1 MEKKPLIRRILI
13 GAGIAILALLVLCV
27 IILNTAAFRDFLR
40 DEIVKQ
46 ARESAGA
53 TVTIGSVETNWTH
66 LGLDLND
73 VVMASAAA
81 PGESWHGALNGAL
94 NRASHEPALLTA
106 KQLTVS
112 AEFLPLLHGKLELRD
127 LILVQP
133 VVHLRIDSQ
142 GRTNLPTAPKAST
155 SSGGPGKLFD
165 LEIQN
170 CAIESGEI
178 FYNDAQIPMDAELHD
193 LKFGAGYSIFT
204 GEYKGSLSYDKGL
217 LATRQ
222 VAPLPHA
229 MQVQFTASRSGLSIA
244 PLVLTSGASRI
255 TLNAKLTNYENPSI
269 EGTYAAD
276 LVTGEFAKALRMDS
290 LPLGRVS
297 MSGVI
302 GYSPRARASALA
314 AFSVEGRMQSDK
326 LAFPTSRGPLV
337 ATAIGAE
344 YALKDANL
352 RVSNLVAGILGGHAK
367 ANLQMLRLDASSP
380 RDSLSRLDASLQG
393 VSLTTASDQLAPRDV
408 RRIRLIGTTNMNVQ
422 AAWSGSVDNAIA
434 HVRLAITSPP
444 QAVASRAGIPVNGL
458 LKADYD
464 GPRNVLSFGQSYVQ
478 TSSTKLT
485 IAGTLSSRGGANSN
499 IAIVATAADLQEVGS
514 LATLVQN
521 ALEPPSKATPIP
533 EMHGSAALHAT
544 ITGTAKDPHIRG
556 QLTAQRVAVDSSHWR
571 SLSVSLD
578 ARSSRVEIQNGVLDA
593 DPRGQVTFSGNAG
606 LQHWS
611 LAPDSAIG
619 AQISVANMP
628 VADVE
633 EIARLNYPVT
643 GTLTAKISVRG
654 TRANPEGTGQLA
666 LSHASAWNETI
677 NNLTVNADS
686 HGGAIRST
694 VNLQIPA
701 GALTAN
707 ASYKLATQEYQLH
720 LTANGINLQKVSAIQ
735 HGSSIQ
741 GIVNLSA
748 IGTGTV
754 HNPQLEADL
763 AVPTLR
769 IQDQTISGIDAHVSV
784 AHEHANLTLRS
795 VVDQGSV
802 DAKGDVDLTGSHY
815 ATATLDVR
823 ALPIAAVAANFI
835 SGQSAKIGGQ
845 TEIHLS
851 LKGPLSTPAQ
861 MEAHLEIP
869 TFNVSY
875 GGAELALVKPLQA
888 DYRGGTIT
896 LLPTK
901 IQGTGTNLTLAGT
914 IPVKSTAAYAVSAD
928 GSVDLSV
935 LQKFAPDV
943 HSSGLI
949 EIHLASEGKSSQP
962 NMHGELQIKNAILT
976 TDSSPVGLEG
986 LNAQINISG
995 NRADIVKFE
1004 GTAGG
1009 GTVNARGF
1017 YTYGHDSNFGLA
1029 LDAQSVRI
1037 RYPEGLRSILSG
1049 RLNVQGTP
1057 AASTMTGRVLVD
1069 RLSFTQAFDLANFAG
1084 SFSEDSGGGP
1094 SSAFERNMKLNV
1106 ALQSASDINLSSSK
1120 LSMAGSANL
1129 NLTGTLAD
1137 PVLLGRITL
1146 TSGEVFFL
1154 SKRFEVQSG
1163 AITFANPVRTDPVF
1177 NLAITT
1183 TIEQYNVTVNLTGP
1197 VDRLQTNYTS
1207 DPALAPADIIHLLAF
1222 GDTNAEAA
1230 STPSEGAAMG
1240 AESAL
1245 ANGVTSQVSGKLQNL
1260 AGISQLTIDPL
1271 ATDAQGN
1278 PGTQVAIQQ
1287 RITGSLLFTFSTDVT
1302 STQSATVELQ
1312 YQLNKQVSIT
1322 TLRDQNGGYAIGLR
1336 LHKQF

>member
-13 GAGIAILALLVLCV
+13 GAGVAILGVLVLCV

-40 DEIVKQ
+40 HEIIKQ
-46 ARESAGA
+46 ARESVGA

-73 VVMASAAA
+73 VVVASAAA
-81 PGESWHGALNGAL
+81 PGESSHRAMY
-94 NRASHEPALLTA
+94 RASQEPALLTA
-106 KQLTVS
+106 KQLIVS
-112 AEFLPLLHGKLELRD
+112 AEFLPLLRGKLQLRD

-133 VVHLRIDSQ
+133 VVHLKIDSQ
-142 GRTNLPTAPKAST
+142 GRTNLPTSPAPST
-155 SSGGPGKLFD
+155 SSGGPGKIFD

-178 FYNDAQIPMDAELHD
+178 FYNDAQMPMDAELHD
-193 LKFGAGYSIFT
+193 LKFDAGYNIFT
-204 GEYKGSLSYDKGL
+204 GEYKGSLSYDKGRL
-217 LATRQ
+217 TTRQ
-222 VAPLPHA
+222 IASVPHA

-244 PLVLTSGASRI
+244 PLVLTSGDSRI

-269 EGTYAAD
+269 DGTYAAD

-290 LPLGRVS
+290 LPLGHVS
-297 MSGVI
+297 MSGQL
-302 GYSPRARASALA
+302 GYSPTARASFLA
-314 AFSVEGRMQSDK
+314 ALSVQGRMQSDK
-326 LAFPTSRGPLV
+326 LAFPTSRGPLA
-337 ATAIGAE
+337 ATAISAE
-344 YALKDANL
+344 YALKDTNL
-352 RVSNLVAGILGGHAK
+352 SISNLVAGILGGHAK

-393 VSLTTASDQLAPRDV
+393 VSLTNASDALAPRDV
-408 RRIRLIGTTNMNVQ
+408 RRIRLIGTTNMGVQ
-422 AAWSGSVDNAIA
+422 ASWSGSIDNAIA

-444 QAVASRAGIPVNGL
+444 QAVASRSGIPVNGL

-464 GPRNVLSFGQSYVQ
+464 GPRNALSFGQSYLQ

-485 IAGTLSSRGGANSN
+485 IAGTLNSRGGANSN
-499 IAIVATAADLQEVGS
+499 IAIVATSADLQEVGS

-521 ALEPPSKATPIP
+521 AQPPSKATPIP

-544 ITGTAKDPHIRG
+544 ITGTAKDPHIQG
-556 QLTAQRVAVDSSHWR
+556 QLTAQHVAVDSSHWR
-571 SLSVSLD
+571 SLTVSLD
-578 ARSSRVEIQNGVLDA
+578 ARSSRVDIQNGVLAA
-593 DPRGQVTFSGNAG
+593 DPRGQITFSGNAG
-606 LQHWS
+606 LHDWS

-619 AQISVANMP
+619 AEVSVANMP

-633 EIARLNYPVT
+633 QVARLNYPVT
-643 GTLTAKISVRG
+643 GTLTAKISVHG

-677 NNLTVNADS
+677 NNLTVNADA

-701 GALTAN
+701 GALTVN

-720 LTANGINLQKVSAIQ
+720 LNANGINLQKVSAIQ

-741 GIVNLSA
+741 GVMNLSA
-748 IGTGTV
+748 NGSGTV
-754 HNPQLEADL
+754 HDPQLEADL

-769 IQDQTISGIDAHVSV
+769 IQDQTITGIDAHVAV

-802 DAKGDVDLTGSHY
+802 DAKGDVDLTGARY
-815 ATATLDVR
+815 ASATLDVR
-823 ALPIAAVAANFI
+823 ALPIATVAANFI
-835 SGQSAKIGGQ
+835 SGQASKIGGQ

-851 LKGPLSTPAQ
+851 LKGPLSAPTQ

-869 TFNVSY
+869 TLNVSY

-888 DYRGGTIT
+888 DYRSGTIT
-896 LLPTK
+896 LMPTK

-914 IPVKSTAAYAVSAD
+914 IPIKSTAAYAVTAD

-949 EIHLASEGKSSQP
+949 EIHLASQGKSSQP

-986 LNAQINISG
+986 LNAQINLSG
-995 NRADIVKFE
+995 NRADIVKFD

-1009 GTVNARGF
+1009 GKVSARGF
-1017 YTYGHDSNFGLA
+1017 YTYGRDSNFGLA

-1057 AASTMTGRVLVD
+1057 TASTLTGRVLVD

-1084 SFSEDSGGGP
+1084 SFSEDSSGGP

-1137 PVLLGRITL
+1137 PVVLGRITL
-1146 TSGEVFFL
+1146 SSGEVFFL

-1177 NLAITT
+1177 NLSINT
-1183 TIEQYNVTVNLTGP
+1183 TIEQYTVTVNLTGP
-1197 VDRLQTNYTS
+1197 VDHLQTNYTS

-1222 GDTNAEAA
+1222 GDTNAESA
-1230 STPSEGAAMG
+1230 STPSQSASMG

-1245 ANGVTSQVSGKLQNL
+1245 ANGVTSKVTGNFANL

-1287 RITGSLLFTFSTDVT
+1287 RITGSLLFTFSTDVST
-1302 STQSATVELQ
+1302 TQSATVELQ
-1312 YQLNKQVSIT
+1312 YQMSKQTSVT
-1322 TLRDQNGGYAIGLR
+1322 ATRDENGGYALELR